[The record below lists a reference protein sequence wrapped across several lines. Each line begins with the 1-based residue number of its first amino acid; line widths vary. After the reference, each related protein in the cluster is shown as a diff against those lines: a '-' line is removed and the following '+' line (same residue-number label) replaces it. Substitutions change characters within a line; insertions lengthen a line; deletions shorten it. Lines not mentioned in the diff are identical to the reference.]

1 MLCQAQ
7 SPNLHCSHLVAYTP
21 YQEQKSKEKNPRTID
36 ECCTTA
42 WAEEVEGSGDGGAL
56 VAPTVAGLL

>member
-21 YQEQKSKEKNPRTID
+21 YQEQKSKEKIQEPSTSVVPA
-36 ECCTTA
+36 A
-42 WAEEVEGSGDGGAL
+42 WAEEVEGSGDGGAP